1 MALLCGFQWSGTLAW
16 ADTPT
21 SNRKPVILV
30 VGDSLSAEYGLQRG
44 SGWVAL
50 IEQRLRSEN
59 AAYQIRNT
67 SISGD
72 TSSGGVSRLPAA
84 LSEHQ
89 PDIVIIE
96 LGANDAL
103 RGLSLGA
110 TEDNLSKMISLSQE
124 AQARVL
130 LLGMQIPPNYGRQYA
145 EQFQA
150 LFPRLASRHNTQLAP
165 FLMEGM
171 AADRNLFQADG
182 IHPNEQAQ
190 PILADNVWE
199 QLGPMIAPQP
209 ARQGG

>member
-1 MALLCGFQWSGTLAW
+1 MAW

-21 SNRKPVILV
+21 GSQKPVILV

-44 SGWVAL
+44 SGWVSL

-84 LSEHQ
+84 LSEHR

-150 LFPRLASRHNTQLAP
+150 LFPRLASRHNTQLTP

-190 PILADNVWE
+190 PILAENVWE